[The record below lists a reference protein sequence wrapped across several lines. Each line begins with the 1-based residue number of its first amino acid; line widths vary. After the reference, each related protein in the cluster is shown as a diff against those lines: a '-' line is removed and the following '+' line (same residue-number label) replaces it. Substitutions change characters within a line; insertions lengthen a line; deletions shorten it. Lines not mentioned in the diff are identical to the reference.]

1 MARQDFQPDVVGDPA
16 VRAWLPR
23 ITMSESPEDDRLDT
37 APNGREPALVT
48 VHTRDGRSFETF
60 VMFAKGV
67 LQNPMTAD
75 EMWAKYDDCVGDVID
90 AGRAGELRSA
100 LEGFETLDRVADLME
115 IMRWQP

>member
-1 MARQDFQPDVVGDPA
+1 MTITNAPS
-16 VRAWLPR
+16 AWLADTPPLAER
-23 ITMSESPEDDRLDT
+23 QSLNLARLDT

-60 VMFAKGV
+60 VMFARGV
-67 LQNPMTAD
+67 LQNPMTAG
-75 EMWAKYDDCVGDVID
+75 EMWTKYDDCTGDVID
-90 AGRAGELRSA
+90 AARAAELRSA